1 MQGRTVPDLRALF
14 SFICMWPH
22 QVFGNTKRKNKE
34 LSEDCLYLLLL
45 FAHPSLR
52 FKDRVRIA
60 GPRENKSCKL
70 YMESVTTTSGVPWIL
85 GGGHFNNRKKHPQIW
100 KSDPKTPE
108 DQGEELAH
116 SLCPSLSRRGNRDI
130 SWPEST
136 LNCVL

>member
-1 MQGRTVPDLRALF
+1 MKGRTVTDLRALF

-22 QVFGNTKRKNKE
+22 QVFGNTKRKSKE

-70 YMESVTTTSGVPWIL
+70 YVESVTTTSGVPWIL
-85 GGGHFNNRKKHPQIW
+85 GGGRFNNRKNIHKDGSQIQRLLRTKERSW
-100 KSDPKTPE
+100 HTACVD
-108 DQGEELAH
+108 H
-116 SLCPSLSRRGNRDI
+116 SLGGTTGASPDQNLF
-130 SWPEST
+130 
-136 LNCVL
+136 